1 MSILSRRTTII
12 GLAACLYSAISNG
25 TAASAAGPEL
35 TGHMQNFQLAPS
47 TQSRPAD
54 TWNDESGKPV
64 SLADFAGKVV
74 MVNFWASWCPP
85 CLRELPS
92 INRLQATLGG
102 KDFTIVALN
111 IDQAGKPIAKRLSR
125 KLKLDK
131 LALYLDPKSAVTKS
145 WKIKTMPTTILF
157 DQKGR
162 EVGRLEG
169 GVEWDTPATVSL
181 VKFFI
186 ENPGYAD
193 TLPVKKGS

>member
-1 MSILSRRTTII
+1 
-12 GLAACLYSAISNG
+12 
-25 TAASAAGPEL
+25 
-35 TGHMQNFQLAPS
+35 MQNFQLAPS